1 MDYSKDPSPVE
12 MLANKIILPNLVTDS
27 AYQRLTI
34 GLVLSHWVDRHYR
47 KSLPGADKSDVP
59 IALKSKLLEHLG
71 QVWTLLNTDTGA

>member
-47 KSLPGADKSDVP
+47 KGLPGVDKSDVP
-59 IALKSKLLEHLG
+59 IALKSKLSEHLG
-71 QVWTLLNTDTGA
+71 QVWTFLNN